1 MIIESINNEKV
12 KYWRKIRT
20 NKYINEYG
28 EYIVEGE
35 HLVEEAIKSGKAKY
49 LIILD
54 GINYESNLEKYYVN
68 EKVMN
73 SVSLLKSV
81 PTVMCVVKIC
91 SNETNFGK
99 KVVLLDDVQDPG
111 NVGTIIR
118 TAYAF
123 NFDTVILSNKTA
135 SIYND
140 KVIRASQGMI
150 FHINVI
156 TDDLINIIPKMK
168 KEGFKIYS
176 TLMNGKITPEEIN
189 DEKFAVVLGNEGAG
203 ISESVQNLCDNSIV
217 IPINNKC
224 ESLNVAITGAIIM
237 YVKR

>member
-1 MIIESINNEKV
+1 MVIESINNEKV

-20 NKYINEYG
+20 NKYIKEYG

-49 LIILD
+49 LILLD
-54 GINYESNLEKYYVN
+54 GTCYESDVNKYYVN

-73 SVSLLKSV
+73 SISLLKSV
-81 PTVMCVVKIC
+81 PNVMCVVKI
-91 SNETNFGK
+91 NEDIKNFGK
-99 KVVLLDDVQDPG
+99 KVVILDDIQDPG

-123 NFDTVILSNKTA
+123 NFDTVIVSDKTA

-140 KVIRASQGMI
+140 KVIRATQGMV

-156 TDDLINIIPKMK
+156 TENVVSAINELK
-168 KEGFKIYS
+168 KEGFKVYS
-176 TLMNGKITPEEIN
+176 TTMNGNVIIENVN
-189 DEKFAVVLGNEGAG
+189 DEKFAFVLGNEGAG
-203 ISESVQNLCDNSIV
+203 ISEEVKNICDASIK
-217 IPINNKC
+217 IPMNEKC
-224 ESLNVAITGAIIM
+224 ESLNVAISGAIIM
-237 YVKR
+237 YMKR

>member
-54 GINYESNLEKYYVN
+54 GTNYESNLEKYYVN

-91 SNETNFGK
+91 SNETDFGK

-123 NFDTVILSNKTA
+123 NFDTVILSKKTA

-156 TDDLINIIPKMK
+156 TDDLLNIIPKMK

>member
-54 GINYESNLEKYYVN
+54 GTNYESNLEKYYVN

-73 SVSLLKSV
+73 SVSLLKSA

-99 KVVLLDDVQDPG
+99 K
-111 NVGTIIR
+111 
-118 TAYAF
+118 
-123 NFDTVILSNKTA
+123 
-135 SIYND
+135 
-140 KVIRASQGMI
+140 
-150 FHINVI
+150 
-156 TDDLINIIPKMK
+156 
-168 KEGFKIYS
+168 
-176 TLMNGKITPEEIN
+176 
-189 DEKFAVVLGNEGAG
+189 
-203 ISESVQNLCDNSIV
+203 
-217 IPINNKC
+217 
-224 ESLNVAITGAIIM
+224 
-237 YVKR
+237 